1 MDNNVFIFKYFI
13 VYGSFLILKEEE
25 IMGLLE
31 LFILAVGLSMDAFA
45 VSICKGLALPKI
57 NLKSAGIVGLWFGAF
72 QALMPL
78 IGYLLGV
85 NFRSYIVS
93 IDHWIAFVLLALIGA
108 NMIKEAL
115 SDDDEE
121 EELEIRNLK
130 RGPEEGTIG
139 VYSLDSCSISPTGQV
154 ALSRE
159 DNGIKEILG
168 FKTMFL
174 LAVATSIDAL
184 AMGVTFAFLNVNIIP
199 AISFIGVVTFTCS
212 AIGVKIGNIFGLKY
226 KSKAEIAGGVILI
239 LLGCKILIEH
249 LGIL

>member
-1 MDNNVFIFKYFI
+1 
-13 VYGSFLILKEEE
+13 
-25 IMGLLE
+25 MGLLE
-31 LFILAVGLSMDAFA
+31 LFILAIGLSMDAFA

-93 IDHWIAFVLLALIGA
+93 VDHWIAFVLLALIGA

-121 EELEIRNLK
+121 EEAEIRNLK

-139 VYSLDSCSISPTGQV
+139 VCSLDSCSISPTGQV
-154 ALSRE
+154 ALSRA
-159 DNGIKEILG
+159 DNRIKEILG

-212 AIGVKIGNIFGLKY
+212 AIGVKIGNVFGLKY